1 MALVTRRRFQKTA
14 VGQRGQALLEIL
26 PVVTLLLIVTFG
38 VIEFSHAIWEIQVI
52 NGLTREGSNLASRN
66 TALPAAATA
75 VINDGT
81 VLNLATN
88 GEVILTAVQNQGGK
102 LVITGQT
109 SSGNYTASSKVGS
122 GVGNGATLPATG
134 TGIPLNGTVY
144 VTEVFNQYSPI
155 TPLGSY
161 VNLTLPSTLYDA
173 AYF

>member
-14 VGQRGQALLEIL
+14 AGQRGQALLEIL
-26 PVVTLLLIVTFG
+26 PVITLLLIVTFG
-38 VIEFSHAIWEIQVI
+38 VIEFSHAIWEIEVI

-66 TALPAAATA
+66 TALPDAATA

-88 GEVILTAVQNQGGK
+88 GEVIVTAVQNQGGK
-102 LVITGQT
+102 LVITAQT
-109 SSGNYTASSKVGS
+109 SSA
-122 GVGNGATLPATG
+122 
-134 TGIPLNGTVY
+134 IPLNGTVY

-161 VNLTLPSTLYDA
+161 VNLTLPSTLYNA